1 MLALDAQF
9 VMYLLYKNLIS
20 IEKVLEIELLMVD

>member
-9 VMYLLYKNLIS
+9 VMYSYKNLS
-20 IEKVLEIELLMVD
+20 TVEKVLEIEPLMVA